1 MSNLISDS
9 RFIQA
14 VALRMC
20 VGFAFIGSAVTAHA
34 AQSEEGLF
42 APDLEVLSI
51 QPARSGADW
60 LLPYQFGASV
70 VLARSP
76 DTATAPIGSGF
87 GSAAQSS
94 PAVKP
99 QQATAREINSRWP
112 QTYDGERVAL
122 PQLLRVEFKVE
133 QFKVSFRP
141 QSALI
146 EGEQFKIRLQPHSAM
161 MLWGKAF

>member
-1 MSNLISDS
+1 MSSLISGPG
-9 RFIQA
+9 FIQA
-14 VALRMC
+14 VALRIC
-20 VGFAFIGSAVTAHA
+20 FGLASIGSAVTAHA

-42 APDLEVLSI
+42 APDLEVLTL
-51 QPARSGADW
+51 QPARSGTDW

-70 VLARSP
+70 VIARSP

-87 GSAAQSS
+87 GSASQSS
-94 PAVKP
+94 PATRP
-99 QQATAREINSRWP
+99 QQVTAREINSRWP
-112 QTYDGERVAL
+112 QNYDGERVSL

-146 EGEQFKIRLQPHSAM
+146 EGEQFKIRLQAHSAT
-161 MLWGKAF
+161 MLWGKSF